1 VPDQLDLSAL
11 FLYAVILSAASF
23 QANGMRNCP
32 VLVRSL
38 GPLVNSRSVGMPVYF
53 DRFELSA
60 STSDNSCMSGSP
72 AISPSDSIRAEKRAA
87 AGNSVVAA
95 IVITGLKIAVGFTTG
110 SLGILSE
117 AAHSG
122 LDLIA
127 SLLTFF
133 SVGVS
138 DKPADADHQY
148 GHGKVENFSAFV
160 ETALLLITCAWI
172 IYEAGLRL
180 FFRHIEIE
188 PSPAAFGVML
198 FSMAVDWWRSRAL
211 GRIAT
216 KYDSQALEADAL
228 HFSTDIWSAGVVVVG
243 LFLVLLGRN
252 YRLDWLRDADPIAA
266 LFVAGVV
273 VSVSWR
279 LARRTVDALLDA
291 APPGVRSQIYDAV
304 LRVPG
309 VIEVDRVRI
318 RRAGNRYFADLAVGL
333 ARTVTFQRSGQLA
346 TAVTESVRRIL
357 PDADVTVQP
366 LPRAQRSEN
375 IFDRIRAVA
384 THKNLNVHD
393 ISVQDLAGHLHV
405 EQHIELDERM
415 TLKQAHDQVTELEA
429 DMRRDVPEIADILTH
444 IESEPATIETPEE
457 LVGDAELEHRLRTVA
472 AQFPEILDVH
482 EFIFK
487 RVRGRLYLS
496 CHCTLSDSLTL
507 ARVHDIQTEL
517 EIRFKQDAPELFR
530 VLIHPEPS
538 TDNRR

>member
-1 VPDQLDLSAL
+1 
-11 FLYAVILSAASF
+11 
-23 QANGMRNCP
+23 M
-32 VLVRSL
+32 
-38 GPLVNSRSVGMPVYF
+38 
-53 DRFELSA
+53 
-60 STSDNSCMSGSP
+60 
-72 AISPSDSIRAEKRAA
+72 RAEKRTA
-87 AGNSVVAA
+87 AGNSVLAA
-95 IVITGLKIAVGFTTG
+95 LVITGLKVVVGISTG

-127 SLLTFF
+127 SILTFF
-133 SVGVS
+133 SVRVS

-160 ETALLLITCAWI
+160 ETGLLLLTCAWI
-172 IYEAGLRL
+172 VYEAVLRL

-188 PSPAAFGVML
+188 PSIAAFAVML
-198 FSMAVDWWRSRAL
+198 FSMGVDFWRSRAL
-211 GRIAT
+211 GRIAS

-228 HFSTDIWSAGVVVVG
+228 HFSTDIWSAGVVVFG
-243 LFLVLLGRN
+243 LMLVLAGRA
-252 YRLDWLRDADPIAA
+252 YHIDWLRDSDPIAA

-273 VSVSWR
+273 ISVSWR
-279 LARRTVDALLDA
+279 LARRTIDALLDA

-304 LRVPG
+304 SRVDG
-309 VIEVDRVRI
+309 VLEVDRVRI

-357 PDADVTVQP
+357 PNADVTVQP

-384 THKNLNVHD
+384 AHKNLNVHD
-393 ISVQDLAGHLHV
+393 ISVQEIGGRVHV

-415 TLKQAHDQVTELEA
+415 SLKDAHDQVTELEA
-429 DMRRDVPEIADILTH
+429 DMRRDVPEISEILTH
-444 IESEPATIETPEE
+444 IESEPATIERPEE
-457 LVGDAELEHRLRTVA
+457 LVGDAELEHRLKTVA
-472 AQFPEILDVH
+472 SQFPEIVDVH
-482 EFIFK
+482 DFIFK

-496 CHCTLSDSLTL
+496 CHCTLSDGLSLG
-507 ARVHDIQTEL
+507 RVHEIQTEL
-517 EIRFKQDAPELFR
+517 EIRFKQDAPELYR

>member
-1 VPDQLDLSAL
+1 MPD
-11 FLYAVILSAASF
+11 
-23 QANGMRNCP
+23 
-32 VLVRSL
+32 
-38 GPLVNSRSVGMPVYF
+38 
-53 DRFELSA
+53 
-60 STSDNSCMSGSP
+60 MSGSP
-72 AISPSDSIRAEKRAA
+72 ALSASELMRAEKRAA
-87 AGNSVVAA
+87 AGNSVLAA
-95 IVITGLKIAVGFTTG
+95 VLITTLKIAVGLATG

-160 ETALLLITCAWI
+160 ETGLLLLTCAWI
-172 IYEAGLRL
+172 IYEACLRL
-180 FFRHIEIE
+180 FFRRIDIE
-188 PSPAAFGVML
+188 PTAAAFAVML
-198 FSMAVDWWRSRAL
+198 FSMGLDYWRSRVL
-211 GRIAT
+211 GRIAR

-228 HFSTDIWSAGVVVVG
+228 HFSTDIWSAGVVVLG
-243 LFLVLLGRN
+243 LSLVLVGRT
-252 YRLDWLRDADPIAA
+252 YHVDWLRDSDPVAA

-304 LRVPG
+304 SRLDG
-309 VIEVDRVRI
+309 IIEVDRVRI
-318 RRAGNRYFADLAVGL
+318 RRAGNRYFADVAVGL

-384 THKNLNVHD
+384 THRNLNVHD
-393 ISVQDLAGHLHV
+393 ISVQDLAGRLHV

-415 TLKQAHDQVTELEA
+415 RLKDAHDQVTELEA
-429 DMRRDVPEIADILTH
+429 DMRRDVPEISDILTH
-444 IESEPATIETPEE
+444 IESEPATIEKPEE
-457 LVGDAELEHRLRTVA
+457 LVGDAELEHRLKTVA

-487 RVRGRLYLS
+487 RVRGRLYIS
-496 CHCTLSDSLTL
+496 CHCTLSDELSL